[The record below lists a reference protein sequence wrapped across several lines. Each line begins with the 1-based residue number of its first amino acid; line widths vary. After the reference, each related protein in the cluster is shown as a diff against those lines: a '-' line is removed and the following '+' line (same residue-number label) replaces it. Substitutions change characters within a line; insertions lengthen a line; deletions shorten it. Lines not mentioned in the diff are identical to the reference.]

1 MLDEAVIQVTYVKDQ
16 LLAEGQFSDR
26 LKGVA
31 EGDTEQRFT
40 HLGAICSF
48 FFTQPQFVDLIDVIN
63 QIPVHELGHK
73 NLVQA
78 VFLTRRMLINYDK
91 TLAWLN
97 VEVDKMEVN
106 KNACLARVGNSSRS
120 TVSLIT
126 GARDDFKKCVEAMT
140 AL

>member
-1 MLDEAVIQVTYVKDQ
+1 
-16 LLAEGQFSDR
+16 
-26 LKGVA
+26 
-31 EGDTEQRFT
+31 
-40 HLGAICSF
+40 
-48 FFTQPQFVDLIDVIN
+48 
-63 QIPVHELGHK
+63 
-73 NLVQA
+73 
-78 VFLTRRMLINYDK
+78 MLINYDK